1 MRRAL
6 TAFVALIVA
15 GVVAAVPSP
24 SPASAAEPDPVI
36 GGAVFNNPAGAQ
48 TSQYAIYQQIARIID
63 RVPAGETI
71 RMSWLDFSNPVA
83 AGEADTAE
91 RPNLV
96 ERLKTAH
103 QRGVNV
109 QIILNYSSYDD
120 SAGTR
125 IYPGVA
131 LSAEL
136 GTNAAASSFVMFC
149 RDGAGCIAK
158 RSVYNVLAYNHNKF
172 LLASRVV
179 LNSGASVSNVAFQ
192 SSGNLTVW
200 DAESAY
206 NNSITW
212 SELSSYTNYVN
223 YFADQKKYG
232 PLATGVDNYY
242 RTGSTDD
249 VYKTH
254 FFPRMETDGDPNQ
267 TSTDTMISVL
277 NSVTCSY
284 KGETDGLTHQ
294 TDIRVVVWGFTRI
307 EVAKKLSALAKAGC
321 WVDVVYA
328 AGPSSDPYAYAS
340 ERVVNE
346 LKSAGTKLG
355 LHSCGV
361 AYDGRT
367 LKPHSKYMLIDGQY
381 DDDQIP
387 RVFTG
392 SHNYSYSA
400 LRNADETIVRVRSAE
415 IHRQYLTNFYKVR
428 DTCSGKIPPS

>member
-1 MRRAL
+1 MRRLWTAL
-6 TAFVALIVA
+6 VSLAVA
-15 GVVAAVPSP
+15 GVAAFVPSP
-24 SPASAAEPDPVI
+24 ATAAEPDPVI
-36 GGAVFNNPAGAQ
+36 GGAVFNNPAGAV
-48 TSQYAIYQQIARIID
+48 TAQYAIYQQLARIID

-96 ERLKTAH
+96 ERLKAAH

-109 QIILNYSSYDD
+109 QIILNYGSYDD
-120 SAGTR
+120 DAGKR
-125 IYPGVA
+125 FYPGLA
-131 LSAEL
+131 LAGEL
-136 GTNAAASSFVMFC
+136 GTDVAASSFLMFC
-149 RDGAGCIAK
+149 RDKTGCIAK
-158 RSVYNVLAYNHNKF
+158 QPSYGVLAYNHNKF

-179 LNSGASVSNVAFQ
+179 LNGGASVSNVTFQ

-200 DAESAY
+200 DAETAF

-212 SELSSYTNYVN
+212 SEASSYANYVT
-223 YFADQKKYG
+223 YFNDQKRYG
-232 PLATGVDNYY
+232 PLATGDEDYY
-242 RTGSTDD
+242 HVGSTNDM
-249 VYKTH
+249 YKTH
-254 FFPRMETDGDPNQ
+254 FFPRAATDGNPGQ

-284 KGETDGLTHQ
+284 KGASDGLTHQ
-294 TDIRVVVWGFTRI
+294 TDVRVVIWGFSRT
-307 EVAKKLSALAKAGC
+307 ELAKKLASLAKAGC

-328 AGPSSDPYAYAS
+328 GGPSDDPYKYTS
-340 ERVVNE
+340 ENVVNA
-346 LKSAGTKLG
+346 LKAGGANVG
-355 LHSCGV
+355 LHSCAV
-361 AYDGRT
+361 SFNGRA
-367 LKPHSKYMLIDGQY
+367 LKPHSKYTLIDGQY

-392 SHNYSYSA
+392 SANYTFSS
-400 LRNADETIVRVRSAE
+400 LRGADETIVRVRSAD